1 MEDYALKIVYGLF
14 GATVTVSLF
23 IAVYQ
28 YFFERKKIFLLSIF
42 YWLATLASLIVNIF
56 VQNKESDLYFFSVFS
71 TFVSQFVLAE
81 VMCQIKGIK
90 LSYKGLILFFAM
102 TNVVSNILK
111 HLDLSYEIYITVAVF
126 GAVFPV
132 FYALKLVYKKN
143 NSPFTSAQFLFFLF
157 SILLAAHYLDYAF
170 LKGEK
175 ELFVIASAVA
185 FFLLHVIATL
195 IPMVVNEYNLYVKN
209 LNLEHEISQRVLEVR
224 KKDLQLWE
232 SNKIE
237 VLGRFSGVLA
247 HELNTPISAISIAV
261 ASIGNT
267 LARAPMDINK
277 IYDKLDKIKLVLR
290 QITSMTTALRTASG
304 DLVGENLS
312 KVDLRDV
319 INENKNS
326 MEEFCKKNN
335 IAISIGFHDQDYPVE
350 ANKNEISQVLKTLI
364 LNMMDTLKRM
374 PDPWLK
380 ITLNKDSTNCFIIF
394 TDSRD
399 AKATLKNGN
408 LNGENKN
415 IYDVGV
421 SLDIVVIKSILKTH
435 KGEVD
440 FSFENSNQKT
450 VLTFPIS
457 KGN

>member
-14 GATVTVSLF
+14 GATVTVSLL

-42 YWLATLASLIVNIF
+42 YWLATLASLVVNLF
-56 VQNKESDLYFFSVFS
+56 VQDKESDLYFFSVLS

-90 LSYKGLILFFAM
+90 LPYKWLILFFAV
-102 TNVVSNILK
+102 TIAISNILK
-111 HLDLSYEIYITVAVF
+111 HLDQSYEIYITFGVF

-132 FYALKLVYKKN
+132 FYAVRLVYKKN
-143 NSPFTSAQFLFFLF
+143 NSAFTSAQFLFFLF
-157 SILLAAHYLDYAF
+157 SILLTVHYLDYAF

-195 IPMVVNEYNLYVKN
+195 IPMVVNEYSLYVKN

-232 SNKIE
+232 SSKIE

-261 ASIGNT
+261 ASIGNI
-267 LARAPMDINK
+267 LARTPVDMDK
-277 IYDKLDKIKLVLR
+277 VYDKLDKIKLVLR
-290 QITSMTTALRTASG
+290 QITNMTTALRTASG

-312 KVDLRDV
+312 RVDLRDV

-335 IAISIGFHDQDYPVE
+335 ISISIDFQDQDYPVD
-350 ANKNEISQVLKTLI
+350 ANKNELSQVLKTLI
-364 LNMMDTLKRM
+364 INMMDTLKNR
-374 PDPWLK
+374 PNPWLK
-380 ITLNKDSTNCFIIF
+380 ISLNKDASNCFIIF
-394 TDSRD
+394 LDNRDS
-399 AKATLKNGN
+399 KATLKNGN

-415 IYDVGV
+415 VYDIGV

-435 KGEVD
+435 KGEID
-440 FSFENSNQKT
+440 FSFENLNQKT
-450 VLTFPIS
+450 VLTFPIR